1 MASKNN
7 KVDNAFVISQY
18 YGFEGLELDQ
28 VEKEAHE
35 KAKKIKVYKDFDHSH
50 LPKIEEA
57 VTILKHANSDEQ
69 KRRQMPLLFYSK
81 GELKNPH
88 NKKTKKRSGESVS
101 LHIIGTPKSIA
112 EALLIKTAYTILKE
126 EGYKNLSVEVN
137 NIGDKDTLA
146 VYNKQVTNFFRSKLD
161 DLDTDCKEMLKFGG
175 HTLVTCNVKG
185 VKHLLKE
192 TPSPIEF
199 LNEEHRNHFKE
210 VLEYLQSQEIPFEI
224 NKFVLGDPHY
234 SSNTIFTIIDEKTG
248 KILATGSRYNDIA
261 RRTVLRKGIPAVS
274 VSINVPKLKT
284 VPHTKQ
290 PKFDN
295 CDIYFIQLGYGAKL
309 KSLEV
314 IETLR
319 KAGIPVHQSVGRDKM
334 STQTQFAHKKGVKYI
349 LLMGQKEALEN
360 SICVRNLETN
370 SQKTIP
376 LTDLVEYLKE
386 LKSKETPKKKPVTKK
401 KVAVS
406 KKQKQTVKKKAQTK
420 KKK

>member
-1 MASKNN
+1 MPSKNN
-7 KVDNAFVISQY
+7 NIENAFVISQY
-18 YGFEGLELDQ
+18 YGFEGLELSQ
-28 VEKEAHE
+28 IEKEEHD
-35 KAKKIKVYKDFDHSH
+35 KAQKIKNYKDFEHPH

-57 VTILKHANSDEQ
+57 VAILKHSNSDEQ
-69 KRRQMPLLFYSK
+69 KRRQMPLLYYSK
-81 GELKNPH
+81 GELKNPYA
-88 NKKTKKRSGESVS
+88 KKIKKKAGDSVS

-137 NIGDKDTLA
+137 NVGDRDTL
-146 VYNKQVTNFFRSKLD
+146 VQYNKNVTNFFRGKLPE
-161 DLDTDCKEMLKFGG
+161 LDTDCKELLKFGG
-175 HTLVTCNVKG
+175 HTLVTCNIKG

-192 TPSPIEF
+192 TPTPIEF

-210 VLEYLQSQEIPFEI
+210 VLEYLQSQDIPFEI

-234 SSNTIFTIIDEKTG
+234 SSHTIFTIIDEKTG
-248 KILATGSRYNDIA
+248 KILATGSRYNDLSK
-261 RRTVLRKGIPAVS
+261 RTVLRKGIPAVS
-274 VSINVPKLKT
+274 VSINIPKFKT

-290 PKFDN
+290 PKFDDV
-295 CDIYFIQLGYGAKL
+295 DIYFIQLGYGAKL

-319 KAGIPVHQSVGRDKM
+319 KAGIPIHQSVGRDKM
-334 STQTQFAHKKGVKYI
+334 STQTQFAQKKGVKYI

-376 LTDLVEYLKE
+376 LTSLVEYLKTLRANE
-386 LKSKETPKKKPVTKK
+386 KSAAKKIPAKKKSK
-401 KVAVS
+401 
-406 KKQKQTVKKKAQTK
+406 
-420 KKK
+420 